1 MVVAAVDFVGA
12 GVPARTGAQVD
23 QANSYGPSILLLEA
37 NWWLVQL
44 VAVASLVFVGA
55 S

>member
-1 MVVAAVDFVGA
+1 MAVAAVVFVGA
-12 GVPARTGAQVD
+12 GEPARTGAQVD
-23 QANSYGPSILLLEA
+23 QANLYGPSIPLLEA
-37 NWWLVQL
+37 NWWLVES